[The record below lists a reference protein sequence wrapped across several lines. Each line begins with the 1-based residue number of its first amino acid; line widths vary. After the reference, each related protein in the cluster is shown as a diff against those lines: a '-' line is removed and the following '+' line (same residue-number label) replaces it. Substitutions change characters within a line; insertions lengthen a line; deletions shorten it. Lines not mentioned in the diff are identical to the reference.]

1 MIALSPLLGGCLME
15 YPEMTENGEI
25 GVDPTSVKVDIRI
38 SADLDLGDEPSDYS
52 DDGTEWKHRI
62 TVAAYDAGTR
72 MLEQKQVLYEDLSES
87 GTLRTSTTMDLHAK
101 EYRFVVW
108 ADLASETEGGIYYDN
123 SDLASILYNDNNY
136 RGQTVYKDAFYGS
149 VSSDFS
155 DYRDEWNSRVAVEM
169 QLERPMGVYELV
181 ADDLDRFRS
190 RIESG
195 DITGEVFT
203 ARVNYN
209 ANLPV
214 GFNAYDGITKHRFS
228 YQTFRRTFRVPADD
242 SQELSLAFDYVFMD
256 DEEENIPLT
265 LEISDEAGKVIA
277 STTLDVSCVKNE
289 RTVIKRAFLTS
300 QPGDGIGIDTDFEES
315 EDVDLGII

>member
-242 SQELSLAFDYVFMD
+242 SQELSLVFDYVFMD
-256 DEEENIPLT
+256 DEEESIPLT

-277 STTLDVSCVKNE
+277 STTKKAKMLILE
-289 RTVIKRAFLTS
+289 
-300 QPGDGIGIDTDFEES
+300 
-315 EDVDLGII
+315 